1 MKEITHMNT
10 NTMELNMNEM
20 EKVNG
25 ALDMDSN
32 IAKFGFWLAL
42 NFNSED
48 NKANKDGRENS
59 NRMLQLSAT

>member
-1 MKEITHMNT
+1 MNT

-25 ALDMDSN
+25 SLDMDSI